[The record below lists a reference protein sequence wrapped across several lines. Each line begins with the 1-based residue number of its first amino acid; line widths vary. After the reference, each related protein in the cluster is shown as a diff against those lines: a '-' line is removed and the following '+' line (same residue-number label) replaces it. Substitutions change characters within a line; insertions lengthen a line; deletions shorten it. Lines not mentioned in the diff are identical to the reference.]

1 MRGVGQRPGRGV
13 GARRAARVIAG
24 WFCLAVAVTAVQVGG
39 VSSAIAQHTSV
50 AQHTPSPTTVASD
63 AVLAWGDNYYGQLG
77 DGTTNNYRT
86 TPIPVGLPTGVELA
100 AVAAGDGHS
109 LALTSAGT
117 VLAWGRNRVGQLGDG
132 STINRSTPVDVSLPP
147 GTTVTAV
154 AAGFNHSLA
163 LTSAGTVFAWGDNS
177 TGQLGDGSTTNRST
191 PVAVRFPPG
200 TVITAVAGG
209 GVHSLALTS
218 AGTVFAWGDNSSG
231 QLGDGSTTNRS
242 TPVVVGLP
250 VGTIATAIAGGGSH
264 SLAVTS
270 AGNARAWGNNF
281 VGQLGDGSNINR
293 DASVHVRLPPGT
305 TVTAV
310 AGGLTHSLAL
320 TSVGTVLSWGSN
332 NWGQL
337 GDGTARDRNTPGSV
351 SLLPGVTITAVA
363 AGDLFGLA
371 ITSVGTVLAWG
382 SNIGGQLG
390 DGTTTVRRTP
400 VAASLPTATTIT
412 AIAAGSG
419 HSLALVAPRP
429 ASTTALRVSP
439 WNPTADQDVTLTATV
454 TCTTDTPTGSVTFR
468 SNATDLATVPLG
480 GTNTAT
486 HTTGLPPGT
495 HTLTAHYTSTNT
507 CPNSRSEATTITID
521 TPTDPDTPTEPDPPT
536 DPDLPIT
543 GSNVSSAVGAAAL
556 LILTGVTL
564 IHLTHRRR
572 PPHQRP

>member
-24 WFCLAVAVTAVQVGG
+24 WFCLAVVVTAVQAGG

-50 AQHTPSPTTVASD
+50 AQHRPSPTTVASD

-86 TPIPVGLPTGVELA
+86 VPIPVGLPKGTEVTA
-100 AVAAGDGHS
+100 AAGGDAHS
-109 LALTSAGT
+109 LAVTSAGT
-117 VLAWGRNRVGQLGDG
+117 VLAWGRNAVGQLGDG
-132 STINRSTPVDVSLPP
+132 TAINRSTPVDVRLPP
-147 GTTVTAV
+147 GITVTAV

-163 LTSAGTVFAWGDNS
+163 VTSAGTVFAWGDNS
-177 TGQLGDGSTTNRST
+177 TGQLGDGTRTNRST
-191 PVAVRFPPG
+191 PVAVSFPPG
-200 TVITAVAGG
+200 TVITAVAAGG
-209 GVHSLALTS
+209 LHSLALTS
-218 AGTVFAWGDNSSG
+218 AGTVFAWGDNSSA

-250 VGTIATAIAGGGSH
+250 VGTIVTAIAGGGSH

-351 SLLPGVTITAVA
+351 SLPPGVTITVVA

-382 SNIGGQLG
+382 GNIVGQLG

-412 AIAAGSG
+412 AIATGSG

-429 ASTTALRVSP
+429 ASTTTLRVSP
-439 WNPTADQDVTLTATV
+439 RNPTADQDVTLTATV

-468 SNATDLATVPLG
+468 SNTTDLATVPLG
-480 GTNTAT
+480 SANTAT

-507 CPNSRSEATTITID
+507 CPSGQSESTTITITAPD
-521 TPTDPDTPTEPDPPT
+521 NPNTPD

-543 GSNVSSAVGAAAL
+543 GPNLPTILGTATL
-556 LILTGVTL
+556 LILAGATFL
-564 IHLTHRRR
+564 YLTRRTAR
-572 PPHQRP
+572 RDP

>member
-1 MRGVGQRPGRGV
+1 MRGFCQRPGRGV
-13 GARRAARVIAG
+13 GARRPTRAAAE
-24 WFCLAVAVTAVQVGG
+24 WFCLAVVVTTVQAVSM
-39 VSSAIAQHTSV
+39 SSAAGQHTSV
-50 AQHTPSPTTVASD
+50 AQQTLSPTTGTSD

-86 TPIPVGLPTGVELA
+86 VPIPVGLPTGTEVTA
-100 AVAAGDGHS
+100 AAGGDAHS
-109 LALTSAGT
+109 LAVTSAGT
-117 VLAWGRNRVGQLGDG
+117 VLAWGRNAVGQLGDG
-132 STINRSTPVDVSLPP
+132 TTINRSTPVDVRLPP

-177 TGQLGDGSTTNRST
+177 TGQLGDGTRTNRST
-191 PVAVRFPPG
+191 PVAV
-200 TVITAVAGG
+200 
-209 GVHSLALTS
+209 
-218 AGTVFAWGDNSSG
+218 
-231 QLGDGSTTNRS
+231 
-242 TPVVVGLP
+242 GLP
-250 VGTIATAIAGGGSH
+250 VGTIVTAIAGGGSH

-351 SLLPGVTITAVA
+351 SLPPGVTITAIA

-371 ITSVGTVLAWG
+371 LTSAGTVLAWG
-382 SNIGGQLG
+382 GNIVGQLG

-412 AIAAGSG
+412 AIATGSG

-429 ASTTALRVSP
+429 ASTTTLRVSP
-439 WNPTADQDVTLTATV
+439 RNPTADQDVTLTATI
-454 TCTTDTPTGSVTFR
+454 TCTTDTPTGTITFR
-468 SNATDLATVPLG
+468 NNNTDLATVPLDSA
-480 GTNTAT
+480 NTAT
-486 HTTGLPPGT
+486 HTTGLPPGA
-495 HTLTAHYTSTNT
+495 HTLTAHYASTNT
-507 CPNSRSEATTITID
+507 CPSGQSESTTITITAPD
-521 TPTDPDTPTEPDPPT
+521 NPNTPD

-543 GSNVSSAVGAAAL
+543 GPNLPTILGTATL
-556 LILTGVTL
+556 LILAGATFL
-564 IHLTHRRR
+564 YLTRRTAR
-572 PPHQRP
+572 RDP